1 MSVFIDGWKK
11 PKECIVRSETKIA
24 REQCPFLDFDNA
36 RCNLQSEDYETWEE
50 QYAACPIYEI
60 PEEPTK

>member
-1 MSVFIDGWKK
+1 MSVVINGWSK
-11 PKECIVRSETKIA
+11 PKECAWRDEK
-24 REQCPFLDFDNA
+24 RWHQCPFLDLDNNA

-60 PEEPTK
+60 SEEPTK